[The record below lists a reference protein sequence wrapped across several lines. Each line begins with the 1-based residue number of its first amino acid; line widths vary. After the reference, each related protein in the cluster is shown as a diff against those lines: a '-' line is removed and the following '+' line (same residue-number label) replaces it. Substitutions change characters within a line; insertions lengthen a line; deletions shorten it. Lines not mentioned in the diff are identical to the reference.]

1 MTYNFNGKAL
11 TIPDAEIEK
20 SMKCLELTRDEAI
33 QLWLEDNDYAVN
45 EEVEELTAKAKANK
59 TDRVQASAGKRKKAV
74 KERKV
79 DEEKGRLL
87 GDIKVLLEGLGADIH
102 GVKTETEVTFA
113 FNGNQYTVKLTKHR
127 PPKA

>member
-20 SMKCLELTRDEAI
+20 SMKCLELTKDEAI
-33 QLWLEDNDYAVN
+33 QLWLEDNDYEVN

-59 TDRVQASAGKRKKAV
+59 TDRVQASAGKRKKTV
-74 KERKV
+74 RERKV

-87 GDIKVLLEGLGADIH
+87 ADIKTLLEGLGADIRS
-102 GVKTETEVTFA
+102 VKTETEVAFA
-113 FNGNQYTVKLTKHR
+113 FNGNEYSVKLTKHR